1 MCAFAPSLVGCNTGT
16 ACECTSTWSVHDFV
30 TIYIEIVCNSV
41 GSLTL
46 SCRLP
51 YFTYQSYH
59 SFAQMVQY
67 PYRYPYPSQLLH
79 QIQHGPYLTHTAPRA
94 CVRAA
99 PAAADLMHAEG
110 EAARGGTRKARPPRH
125 AARALELVKPAHLAP
140 GGRGIA
146 QVAAHI
152 ICTARA
158 QAQQRAARRPGATQ
172 QRGRRGTDAEV
183 RRRALPAT
191 GS

>member
-1 MCAFAPSLVGCNTGT
+1 M
-16 ACECTSTWSVHDFV
+16 
-30 TIYIEIVCNSV
+30 
-41 GSLTL
+41 
-46 SCRLP
+46 
-51 YFTYQSYH
+51 
-59 SFAQMVQY
+59 
-67 PYRYPYPSQLLH
+67 
-79 QIQHGPYLTHTAPRA
+79 APRA

-152 ICTARA
+152 MLYCARPGPAARGTPPRGYAAASEADRA
-158 QAQQRAARRPGATQ
+158 QTQR
-172 QRGRRGTDAEV
+172 
-183 RRRALPAT
+183 
-191 GS
+191 